1 MTCPQCNR
9 ALGDETGICPYC
21 GGSSIPLSDSEGT
34 IPSSKYAETL
44 PATTQPSSQ
53 SQKTIHSSLISEK
66 QSFRG
71 LLVHSVLGKGAMGAA
86 YLASHPV
93 LQMPLVIKTFNATT
107 HSGVFNEA
115 HLAARIMSPNVVAV
129 IDAGIESGV
138 PFVIQ
143 RYIDGIDLA
152 ELIEYGQEGN
162 WRLPLNTVCHILID
176 AANGL
181 HSIHQAGV
189 VHRDVKPANL
199 FLTGS
204 GITTV
209 GDFGIAVDASSIKE
223 EQLIS
228 GTPMCMAP
236 EQWLQSELGRY
247 TDIYALGATGH
258 LLLKGKPPF
267 EANSTAEM
275 AHAHL
280 NQQYHPLTAST
291 PAEAYLF
298 SVIERALR
306 KAPEERYQT
315 AEALARILKVVAE
328 PTPQLV
334 CTSQDEA
341 RVGSIQ
347 IELMVGDI
355 TANEGDVLVNAAN
368 SQMVMDLG
376 VAAALGRAAGPS
388 VEQQAMKHA
397 PVSMGEVVWTG
408 AGNLKARWIAHAVSA
423 MSGAVCLQRC
433 TLRALLGA
441 EVRQARVVVF
451 PALGTGVGDVPM
463 DLAAKLILEAMR
475 TFASFQPKYVQT
487 IRIVLFNNSAL
498 ARWRTIL
505 QSI

>member
-1 MTCPQCNR
+1 MNCPQCKR
-9 ALGDETGICPYC
+9 ALGDEIEVCPDC
-21 GGSSIPLSDSEGT
+21 GSSVSLSDSDRT
-34 IPSSKYAETL
+34 ITSPQYAET
-44 PATTQPSSQ
+44 QPVAVEPPSLNQ
-53 SQKTIHSSLISEK
+53 EAAHSSLISEK

-71 LLVHSVLGKGAMGAA
+71 LLVHSVLGEGAMGAA

-93 LQMPLVIKTFNATT
+93 LQMPLVIKTFKA
-107 HSGVFNEA
+107 SASSDVFNEA
-115 HLAARIMSPNVVAV
+115 HLAARVISPNVVGV
-129 IDAGIESGV
+129 IDAGMESGV

-152 ELIEYGQEGN
+152 ELIKYGREGN
-162 WRLPLNTVCHILID
+162 WCLSLNTICHILID

-189 VHRDVKPANL
+189 IHRDVKPANL

-209 GDFGIAVDASSIKE
+209 GDFGIAVDASRVKE
-223 EQLIS
+223 DQPIS

-258 LLLKGKPPF
+258 LLLTGKAPF
-267 EANSTAEM
+267 QAKTTGEM

-280 NQQYHPLTAST
+280 HQQYHPPTASN

-298 SVIERALR
+298 SVIERTLR
-306 KAPEERYQT
+306 KEPEERYQT
-315 AEALARILKVVAE
+315 AEALARVLKVVAE
-328 PTPQLV
+328 PLPRIV
-334 CTSQDEA
+334 CTNQDEA
-341 RVGSIQ
+341 RIGSVQ
-347 IELMVGDI
+347 VELVAGDI
-355 TANEGDVLVNAAN
+355 TASEGDVLVNAAN
-368 SQMVMDLG
+368 SRLVMDLG
-376 VAAALGRAAGPS
+376 VAAALSRAAGPS
-388 VEQQAMKHA
+388 VEQRAMELA

-433 TLRALLGA
+433 TLRTLLGA
-441 EVRQARVVVF
+441 EVRGARIVVF
-451 PALGTGVGDVPM
+451 PALGTGVGDVPI

-475 TFASFQPKYVQT
+475 TFASFQPKHVRT
-487 IRIVLFNNSAL
+487 IRIVLFTDSVL

-505 QSI
+505 HSM